1 VADRLMARQPHLVI
15 AAGGTG
21 GHMVPAHVLGQEM
34 VARGYAVSL
43 ITDDRGLKYPG
54 LFEGCPRH
62 VVPSGSLSG
71 RNPIGWAK
79 ALASIAR
86 GRSAARGIYRRD
98 RPVAVVGFGGYP
110 TLPALLGAFAAG
122 VPTVV
127 HDSNTVLG
135 RVNRLLAGRVDVI
148 ATAFPNVQRLDP
160 RHARKVALV
169 GNPVRPEIV
178 ALRDRPFPVPGGDG
192 ALHLLVIGGS
202 QGATVLSK
210 VVPAA
215 VERLPNEIRSR
226 LRVTQQCRPED
237 IASVRADYARIGV
250 PADLATFLE
259 DMPERLAGAH
269 LVVARSGASTVSE
282 LAVAGRPAI
291 FVPLPTATDN
301 HQVYNAREMV
311 DAGGAGVI
319 LQPQFTPDE
328 AAKAIRRFFLSPA
341 TLAEAAAAARS
352 TGRPDAAARL
362 ADIVEGLGNRRRVA
376 ASGRD
381 TQPQGVP
388 A

>member
-1 VADRLMARQPHLVI
+1 MARQPHLVI

-34 VARGYAVSL
+34 TARGYAVTL

-62 VVPSGSLSG
+62 VVPSGSLGG
-71 RNPIGWAK
+71 RNPLGWAK
-79 ALASIAR
+79 AVASIAR
-86 GRSAARGIYRRD
+86 GRSAAKAIYRRE
-98 RPVAVVGFGGYP
+98 RPAAVVGFGGYP
-110 TLPALLGAFAAG
+110 TLPALLGAFAAK

-135 RVNRLLAGRVDVI
+135 RVNRLLAGHVDVI
-148 ATAFPNVQRLDP
+148 ATAFPNTRRLPP
-160 RHARKVALV
+160 RHTGKVVLV
-169 GNPVRPEIV
+169 GNPVRADIV
-178 ALRDRPFPVPGGDG
+178 RLRDRPFPP
-192 ALHLLVIGGS
+192 ANEELHLLVIGGS
-202 QGATVLSK
+202 QGATVLSQ

-215 VERLPNEIRSR
+215 VDRLPDDLKRR

-237 IASVRADYARIGV
+237 LDGVRAAYAAAGV

-259 DMPERLAGAH
+259 DMPERLASAH
-269 LVVARSGASTVSE
+269 LVIARSGASTVSE

-291 FVPLPTATDN
+291 FVPLPTSTDN
-301 HQVYNAREMV
+301 HQVYNAQEMV
-311 DAGGAGVI
+311 GAGGARMI

-328 AAKAIRRFFLSPA
+328 VAAAMVRFLQSPA
-341 TLAEAAAAARS
+341 ALEAAATAARS
-352 TGRPDAAARL
+352 TGRPDAAAKL
-362 ADIVEGLGNRRRVA
+362 ADIVEGLGKPVRAA
-376 ASGRD
+376 ASGA
-381 TQPQGVP
+381 QPQLQKAP

>member
-1 VADRLMARQPHLVI
+1 MAKRPHLVI

-21 GHMVPAHVLGQEM
+21 GHMVPAHVLAGEM
-34 VARGYAVSL
+34 TARGYAVSL
-43 ITDDRGLKYPG
+43 ITDERGLKYPG

-62 VVPSGSLSG
+62 VVPSGTLGG

-86 GRSAARGIYRRD
+86 GRAAARAIYRRE

-110 TLPALLGAFAAG
+110 TVPALLGAFAAK

-135 RVNRLLAGRVDVI
+135 RVNRMMAGRVDVI
-148 ATAFPNVQRLDP
+148 ATAFPNVRRLP
-160 RHARKVALV
+160 PKHAGKVVLV
-169 GNPVRPEIV
+169 GNPVRSEIV
-178 ALRDRPFPVPGGDG
+178 ALRDRPYPAAGGE
-192 ALHLLVIGGS
+192 LHLLVIGGS

-215 VERLPNEIRSR
+215 VERLPDELRRR

-237 IASVRADYARIGV
+237 LEGVRAAYAAAGV
-250 PADLATFLE
+250 PADLATFLQ
-259 DMPERLAGAH
+259 DMPERLASAH
-269 LVVARSGASTVSE
+269 LVIARSGASTVTE

-291 FVPLPTATDN
+291 FVPLPTSTDN
-301 HQVYNAREMV
+301 HQVYNAQEMV
-311 DAGGAGVI
+311 DAGGARMI
-319 LQPQFTPDE
+319 LQPQFTPE
-328 AAKAIRRFFLSPA
+328 EVAKAMLRLLQSPSA
-341 TLAEAAAAARS
+341 LAAAAEAARS

-362 ADIVEGLGNRRRVA
+362 ADIVEGLGKRGRAA
-376 ASGRD
+376 ASGAHLEL
-381 TQPQGVP
+381 QK
-388 A
+388 ASA